1 MKRIVIGLCVVLLLA
16 GVSFGQG
23 NMGVSVMGGLT
34 FPMGDFGDLYGTGFG
49 LNGVFQYYINP
60 ALAITGTTGF
70 MRWSDSITFFGEKLT
85 ISTTS
90 IPLLG
95 GVRYYLMP
103 GDLSPYAGAEL
114 GLHILSTGVSG
125 FGESESESE
134 VEFGFGFGG
143 GVLYAL
149 NPNLYLDANLKY
161 NSISGEGSSL
171 NFLGL
176 FVGVYIH
183 L

>member
-1 MKRIVIGLCVVLLLA
+1 MKRIVIGLCVVFLLA

-49 LNGVFQYYINP
+49 LNGVLQYYVNP

-70 MRWSDSITFFGEKLT
+70 LRWSDSITFFGEKLT

-90 IPLLG
+90 IPILG
-95 GVRYYLMP
+95 GVRYYVMP
-103 GDLSPYAGAEL
+103 GDLSPYVNGEL
-114 GLHILSTGVSG
+114 GLHILTSGVSG
-125 FGESESESE
+125 FGESDSDSE

-176 FVGVYIH
+176 FVGVYLH